1 VPKLVRSSLLVAL
14 AVALAACGGGGSSS
28 GSAHAPAAAGFA
40 TRSPGV
46 LTVGTELPNPP
57 FVLGGDLARLKGGYE
72 VDMVNEIA
80 RRLKIPRVQW
90 VSFPFNRLLAGAA
103 CPCDFDVNGVSI
115 FPGRQQKLDFSAP
128 YFTANQGLLV
138 RKGTAVTTIE
148 EARRLRY
155 GVQRDS
161 SGAVYLEATLQ
172 PGQNARVYR
181 STTAAFQALEAG
193 TVDAVLSDLPIVL
206 DGARKH
212 KNLTVAGQFKTD
224 EQYGAV
230 LAKGS
235 PNTRVLSEVIEQL
248 RSEGFLDEL
257 FQRYF
262 PEQASIPTLG

>member
-1 VPKLVRSSLLVAL
+1 MPKLVRSSLLVAL
-14 AVALAACGGGGSSS
+14 AVALAACGGGSS
-28 GSAHAPAAAGFA
+28 GSEHPAPTAAFA
-40 TRSPGV
+40 TRTAGV

-57 FVLGGDLARLKGGYE
+57 FVLGDDLTHLQGGYE
-72 VDMVNEIA
+72 VDMVDEIA

-90 VSFPFNRLLAGAA
+90 ISFPFNGLVAGAA

-115 FPGRQQKLDFSAP
+115 FPDRKERVDFSSA

-138 RKGTAVTTIE
+138 RDGMAVTTIE
-148 EARRLRY
+148 EARKLRY
-155 GVQRDS
+155 GVQQDS
-161 SGAVYLEATLQ
+161 SGAVYLESTLK
-172 PGQNARVYR
+172 PARNARVYG
-181 STTAAFQALEAG
+181 STTAAFQALDAG
-193 TVDAVLSDLPIVL
+193 KVDAVLSDLPIVF

-212 KNLTVAGQFKTD
+212 RGFTVAGQFKTD

-235 PNTRVLSEVIEQL
+235 PNTRVLSDVIEQL
-248 RSEGFLDEL
+248 RSEGFLDQL